1 MEFVGQSGTGN
12 KKGLTQKEQIE
23 VIRRFKDGGYNT
35 LVATCVGEEG
45 LDIGEID
52 LIVCYDVSKSPI
64 RLVQR
69 MGRTG
74 RKRAGRIVVLV
85 TEGKEEQNYNQSMS
99 CKKSINKAILEKQ
112 KLMNFFYVSPRMV
125 PKGIE
130 PVCHKM
136 VMKVGTF
143 ISSKSGKSR

>member
-1 MEFVGQSGTGN
+1 LLFLFFLG

-23 VIRRFKDGGYNT
+23 VVRRFRDGGFNT

-45 LDIGEID
+45 LDIGEVD

-74 RKRAGRIVVLV
+74 RKRAGRIIVLV
-85 TEGKEEQNYNQSMS
+85 TE
-99 CKKSINKAILEKQ
+99 
-112 KLMNFFYVSPRMV
+112 VSFQHLLQFCAQRAQ
-125 PKGIE
+125 
-130 PVCHKM
+130 
-136 VMKVGTF
+136 F
-143 ISSKSGKSR
+143 